1 VQAGRQSHAGSNVR
15 VAGLAIGGRGALPF
29 GLARPVALVPAYAAM
44 FFDSVRRALVRA
56 STISSHQSILDSAIF
71 LQIVN
76 NVPGDFLEFGV
87 FRGERLLQAY
97 ETVNFLLKRIQS
109 KKDPYLRNVSPQH
122 LEQMRFFG
130 FDSFEGLPKT
140 AEIDV
145 TDGQEKWLGEG
156 GFSASLAE
164 VTSLMPRKAIDN
176 GRIRLVKGWFD
187 QALTPELKKTHE
199 IKAASIVHIDCDFY
213 ESTVPA
219 LEFVTDLLQNGSVLI
234 FDDWWMYYGRSDRGE
249 QRAFN
254 EWKERHGIQ
263 TREFLA
269 GTAMSFIV
277 HR

>member
-1 VQAGRQSHAGSNVR
+1 M
-15 VAGLAIGGRGALPF
+15 PF
-29 GLARPVALVPAYAAM
+29 GLAPFVGLVPAYADM

-56 STISSHQSILDSAIF
+56 STVSSHQSILDSAIF

-97 ETVNFLLKRIQS
+97 ETVNFLLKRIHS
-109 KKDPYLRNVSPQH
+109 KKDPYLRNVDPRH
-122 LEQMRFFG
+122 LEQQRFFG

-140 AEIDV
+140 AAIDV
-145 TDGQEKWLGEG
+145 TEGQEKWLGEG
-156 GFSASLAE
+156 GFSASLEE
-164 VTSLMPRKAIDN
+164 VQSQMPRKALES
-176 GRIRLVKGWFD
+176 RKIRLVKGWFD
-187 QALTPELKKTHE
+187 QSLTPELKKAHDM
-199 IKAASIVHIDCDFY
+199 KAASIVHIDCDFY